1 MTANDLFE
9 TALQFT
15 LKWEGGFVDDP
26 ADPGGETNYGITEKV
41 ARQHG
46 YKGSMRALPIEVA
59 EDIYRM
65 DYWDAVKLDDV
76 AEDRPLFAIAIF
88 DAAVNLGPLQARKL
102 AQKSAGTTADGIW
115 GPLTRKAFRDR
126 SDTVLV
132 EMMCFY
138 RRQYYKDL
146 AGRKPAMQKF
156 LKGWLRRVDDL
167 QQYVRMVE
175 A

>member
-1 MTANDLFE
+1 MNIFDS
-9 TALQFT
+9 ALRFT
-15 LKWEGGFVDDP
+15 LQWEGGYVNDP
-26 ADPGGETNYGITEKV
+26 DDPGGETKYGISKRAHPEVDIRNLTV
-41 ARQHG
+41 AQAG
-46 YKGSMRALPIEVA
+46 EIYKREYWDSIGLDGVA
-59 EDIYRM
+59 ET
-65 DYWDAVKLDDV
+65 
-76 AEDRPLFAIAIF
+76 RPLFALSIF
-88 DAAVNLGPLQARKL
+88 DAAVNHGPVQAKKL
-102 AQKSAGTTADGIW
+102 AQKAAGTMADGIW

-146 AGRKPAMQKF
+146 AGRKPAMEKF

-167 QQYVRMVE
+167 QQYVRTVE